1 MKKRIIQKF
10 LGAYIFLILTSVV
23 VLGAFVNLRLREYY
37 QEKIAGELASS
48 AFLIGEVLRDDILSG
63 RVGPIREEAAGLSK
77 RLGLRITVIDGEGK
91 VLADSETD
99 PALMDNHSGREE
111 VARAIS
117 GAAGE
122 SSRLSDTLEIN
133 MKYVALPVRQG
144 GEITG
149 IVRLAVPLTD
159 IERQL
164 GLINRAF
171 IVGGVISVLVTLFI
185 GYFISRRISQPI
197 REMGEIA
204 GSIAKGDFSKR
215 VDITTDDELGDLA
228 RSLNRMAGELR
239 QKMENLEKMDRV
251 RTDFV
256 ANVSHELKTPLTSIK
271 GFIETLQDGAI
282 DDKENAQKFLE
293 IIRKHA
299 ERLGSIINDLL
310 SLTEIENGKVDV
322 KTDRFDIKTLL
333 DEAVWGFGH
342 AVSLKGQKLDV
353 DYNGRDFGVRGNKDK
368 IEQVIVNLIDNAI
381 KYTGRDGHIKVSLF
395 EKRDSIMMTFED
407 DGIGIDKE
415 HLDRIFERFYRVDKA
430 RSRESGGT
438 GLGLSIVKHI
448 VALHNGHIEIE
459 SETGKGT
466 KVTVILPR

>member
-37 QEKIAGELASS
+37 QEKIAGELTSS
-48 AFLIGEVLRDDILSG
+48 AFLIGEVLRDDISSG

-77 RLGLRITVIDGEGK
+77 RLGLRITVIDRQGK

-111 VARAIS
+111 VVRAIS